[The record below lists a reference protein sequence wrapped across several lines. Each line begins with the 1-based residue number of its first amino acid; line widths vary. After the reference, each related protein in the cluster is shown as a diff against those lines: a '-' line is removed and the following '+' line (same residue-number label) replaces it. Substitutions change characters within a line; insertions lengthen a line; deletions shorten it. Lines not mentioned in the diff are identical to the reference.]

1 MVTLQSPS
9 LGSPDHSAH
18 THPAVAAAALAAA
31 RAGHLP
37 HLPLLDHGQ
46 PRVSRPGPAG
56 VLYQD
61 VGSGPRPRLRL
72 LFLEIVLIRGLVGR
86 GLGGQELVAA
96 VLGFLAVSLL

>member
-72 LFLEIVLIRGLVGR
+72 LFLEIVLIRGLGR